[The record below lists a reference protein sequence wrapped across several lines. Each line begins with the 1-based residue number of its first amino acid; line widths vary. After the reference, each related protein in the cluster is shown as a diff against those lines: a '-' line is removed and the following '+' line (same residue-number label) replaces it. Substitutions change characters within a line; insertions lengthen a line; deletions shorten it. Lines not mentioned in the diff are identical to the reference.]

1 MHIHF
6 FHRIMYVKDVYV
18 VNLQETR
25 CYYNAVEITFSFL
38 RFVESIPTDAV
49 LSEFQLVWCFLK

>member
-1 MHIHF
+1 
-6 FHRIMYVKDVYV
+6 MYVKDVYV

-49 LSEFQLVWCFLK
+49 LSEFQLVWCFLKWSRL